1 MCWDVTE
8 YLYVVASSTS
18 LVVSSS
24 HAARAAFEKF
34 EEGISQSK
42 RRMMRAI
49 MGGRDRGR
57 ERLLRRWRGE
67 EWEAVAPFALTVSS
81 NRPFS
86 WVVRIAHKHS
96 SIERLERT
104 QQCDPR

>member
-1 MCWDVTE
+1 MKGGE
-8 YLYVVASSTS
+8 EESS
-18 LVVSSS
+18 
-24 HAARAAFEKF
+24 
-34 EEGISQSK
+34 
-42 RRMMRAI
+42 
-49 MGGRDRGR
+49 GR
-57 ERLLRRWRGE
+57 E
-67 EWEAVAPFALTVSS
+67 AVVAPFALTVSS